1 MKAWGRAPR
10 CQGEGCRPGVDIPG
24 SNRVCGGPAL
34 CREPALSIRAELEP
48 GLGVLSPKQEG
59 CEEAGGKQSPS
70 AEEERL
76 DEGW

>member
-1 MKAWGRAPR
+1 M
-10 CQGEGCRPGVDIPG
+10 
-24 SNRVCGGPAL
+24 S
-34 CREPALSIRAELEP
+34 CREPALSIQAELEP

-59 CEEAGGKQSPS
+59 CEEAGRKPSPP